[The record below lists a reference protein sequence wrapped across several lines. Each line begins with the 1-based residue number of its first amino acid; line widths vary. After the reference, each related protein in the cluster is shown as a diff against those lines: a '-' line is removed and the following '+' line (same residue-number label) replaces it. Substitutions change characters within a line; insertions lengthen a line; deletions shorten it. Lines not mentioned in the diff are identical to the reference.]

1 MFVLSR
7 GAANGDVLKCSAL
20 TGLLIT
26 FYEPPRDFK
35 ASNIGPIGLA
45 GPASPIGPMSGGG
58 GGGGVPISGRPHP
71 TLLPRLAAPIIISRC
86 RPRQFGTTN
95 EDFDGMLL
103 IFNSFGRALRC
114 V

>member
-26 FYEPPRDFK
+26 LYEPPRDFK

-58 GGGGVPISGRPHP
+58 GPISGRPHP

-95 EDFDGMLL
+95 EDFAGMLL

>member
-26 FYEPPRDFK
+26 LYEPPRDFK

-45 GPASPIGPMSGGG
+45 WPASPIGPMSGGG
-58 GGGGVPISGRPHP
+58 GGTDIRPTPPHP
-71 TLLPRLAAPIIISRC
+71 PPQAGRSNHNLAVSSPAIW
-86 RPRQFGTTN
+86 N
-95 EDFDGMLL
+95 
-103 IFNSFGRALRC
+103 NK
-114 V
+114 